1 MRWYTFWKYS
11 EGEVAVQDEW
21 GRGRKNISLRNRHAQ
36 MHVHVKEISHLLGE
50 RDKGQ
55 WDWWEVSE

>member
-1 MRWYTFWKYS
+1 
-11 EGEVAVQDEW
+11 
-21 GRGRKNISLRNRHAQ
+21 

-55 WDWWEVSE
+55 WDWWEVSEWMRDVEDRAEEEDWRIFFSC